1 MSFFKTKF
9 VSKCFVLNL
18 LFSIMVKVAGISLA
32 LDTIYRFTYVLRKG
46 VLCVEMQLNTRIID
60 FVHVFLEDII

>member
-1 MSFFKTKF
+1 
-9 VSKCFVLNL
+9 
-18 LFSIMVKVAGISLA
+18 MVKVAGISLA